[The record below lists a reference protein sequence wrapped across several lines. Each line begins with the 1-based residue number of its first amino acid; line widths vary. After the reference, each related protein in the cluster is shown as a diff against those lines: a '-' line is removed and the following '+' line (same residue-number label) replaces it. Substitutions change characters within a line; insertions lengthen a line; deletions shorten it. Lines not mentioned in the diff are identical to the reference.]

1 MCVFYFQA
9 EDGIRDAHYVLE
21 FRRVL
26 CRSLN
31 QPLGLLSDISSC
43 RLRPIGSLSATT
55 RAAASTRV
63 VGAGARPSRI
73 RSSLTNCRAGQ
84 SLSLME
90 PLICSSGVPSSGD
103 TLRSAD
109 QQALAL
115 PSLRVTRVTGDP
127 SPSRAVPPWTRQWA
141 PQP

>member
-63 VGAGARPSRI
+63 VGAGDRPSRI
-73 RSSLTNCRAGQ
+73 RSSLTKCRAGQ

-90 PLICSSGVPSSGD
+90 HLLCSYSVPSSGD
-103 TLRSAD
+103 TLRSDD
-109 QQALAL
+109 QPALAL
-115 PSLRVTRVTGDP
+115 PRARVTRVTCNPGGSHAGP
-127 SPSRAVPPWTRQWA
+127 RRKY
-141 PQP
+141 